1 MTWHTCITI
10 ISMSAVLFVTALL
23 RGAQSK
29 AASGGHKR
37 MAFCGGSAMSACEL
51 IVMITM
57 AGVAQTLPN
66 PYYALF
72 SSFGAGCGWVAGMML
87 HDRLMRKRHEKLKLA
102 KKGRRVK
109 QIDRVARE
117 AMEDFLIEKGLL

>member
-1 MTWHTCITI
+1 
-10 ISMSAVLFVTALL
+10 
-23 RGAQSK
+23 
-29 AASGGHKR
+29 

-57 AGVAQTLPN
+57 AGVVQTLPN

-72 SSFGAGCGWVAGMML
+72 SCFGAGAGWVAGMLL
-87 HDRLMRKRHEKLKLA
+87 HDRVMRKRHEKMKLA

-109 QIDRVARE
+109 QIDRIARE
-117 AMEDFLIEKGLL
+117 SFEEFLIEKGLL